1 MHIHSTT
8 FQLNTQENQHHYMN
22 NISENIIVH
31 MIERFK
37 PPLTILYFTNELFH
51 RISIPNN
58 IVIYEY
64 DYPNKKLGQ
73 ILLKLPNIQSY
84 DLCCGN
90 NYEIHHNNKLVLT
103 IHSQHTW
110 QLTNV

>member
-1 MHIHSTT
+1 MYSSTT
-8 FQLNTQENQHHYMN
+8 FKFNTQETQRFVS

-31 MIERFK
+31 VIERFN

-64 DYPNKKLGQ
+64 DYTNKKLRR
-73 ILLKLPNIQSY
+73 ILDKLPNIQSY
-84 DLCCGN
+84 DLCSGN